1 MGANGRQ
8 GVTGAWGASHLADL
22 PLLPASPPP
31 AAPHG
36 AFGLPT
42 SPRGT
47 WPGCLPAGVLA
58 PQPSLIS
65 RPHGSSPGPVPRT
78 GLDGHSGRGDGRPP
92 HPAARGPDP
101 SPFLSGPAPATRCP
115 GSPLPVQPGPARSG
129 GLRCSHRGCSPCRCR
144 ATRLRP
150 GSLCRP
156 PARAAAASP
165 PGGSSELAE
174 PTTQPA
180 RLRLRKQGHQSSRRP
195 SASRRPGA
203 KPSLCLPARRGNGG
217 RGGAAWTP
225 HPTLCLAAIK
235 HGDAHSA
242 EGSPSPCLRVHQ
254 GGLLVAAPLPAP
266 NQVPLAST
274 EQGTAPRPCP
284 CVPEDIPE
292 PSMGPEGEAG
302 SGAGTGWPLPGCRGT
317 AHGCQEAAR
326 VTHLS
331 TDMHI
336 RVSGHS
342 FLCYEICIWPRVP
355 TTQSHPLRHQILGRA
370 LFTGGRRAAAA
381 WI

>member
-1 MGANGRQ
+1 MPGGPHIWLICPCSLQAPHLQPRTVPLASPPALGAPGRAAYLPGSWHHNPVRSADPTAPLQ
-8 GVTGAWGASHLADL
+8 CLFPGPAWTGTVAVGMAARLTLQPGVRIL
-22 PLLPASPPP
+22 PLFFQAPHLPP
-31 AAPHG
+31 AAPG
-36 AFGLPT
+36 AHCPC
-42 SPRGT
+42 SPARHA
-47 WPGCLPAGVLA
+47 PAG
-58 PQPSLIS
+58 S
-65 RPHGSSPGPVPRT
+65 
-78 GLDGHSGRGDGRPP
+78 
-92 HPAARGPDP
+92 
-101 SPFLSGPAPATRCP
+101 
-115 GSPLPVQPGPARSG
+115 VQPPRLLSLP
-129 GLRCSHRGCSPCRCR
+129 LR
-144 ATRLRP
+144 AARLRP

-156 PARAAAASP
+156 PARAAASP

-180 RLRLRKQGHQSSRRP
+180 RLRLRKQGHRSSRRP
-195 SASRRPGA
+195 SASRRPAGSEAQPVPPNAQRQWGA
-203 KPSLCLPARRGNGG
+203 GRGRRGHRTPRCARLQSNTGTLTLQKG
-217 RGGAAWTP
+217 RLP
-225 HPTLCLAAIK
+225 LASESTREACWL
-235 HGDAHSA
+235 
-242 EGSPSPCLRVHQ
+242 PP
-254 GGLLVAAPLPAP
+254 PPAP

-336 RVSGHS
+336 RVSGRS